1 VSALPRD
8 QDSASVRG
16 TRGFRRFLSE
26 GGLVLASEDCILV
39 MAGAM
44 EEPAEERNG
53 STGVAP
59 DLERMDGNGESN
71 PTPVDPVQALP
82 PGKFAKDA
90 EEVVMAEEAAE
101 EGGKKKPVAP
111 KVSFFALFKY
121 ADFYDYLLMILA
133 FFGAVGDG
141 SSFAVMLAVLGGL
154 INSFGNHANG
164 TSKSEFNSKV
174 IEASATPVAACANSS
189 FP

>member
-1 VSALPRD
+1 
-8 QDSASVRG
+8 
-16 TRGFRRFLSE
+16 
-26 GGLVLASEDCILV
+26 
-39 MAGAM
+39 M

-121 ADFYDYLLMILA
+121 ADFYDYLLMILSCLP
-133 FFGAVGDG
+133 FSGA
-141 SSFAVMLAVLGGL
+141 SSTPSATTPMAPASRSSIAKSSKQVPLLSPLVLIPL
-154 INSFGNHANG
+154 FLKKS
-164 TSKSEFNSKV
+164 SKSALRHALQAPTITGVLNLKVVSEAWKWNHLGLAEAKEFL
-174 IEASATPVAACANSS
+174 
-189 FP
+189 

>member
-1 VSALPRD
+1 
-8 QDSASVRG
+8 
-16 TRGFRRFLSE
+16 
-26 GGLVLASEDCILV
+26 
-39 MAGAM
+39 M

-53 STGVAP
+53 STGVTP

-90 EEVVMAEEAAE
+90 EEVVMAEEAQE

-121 ADFYDYLLMILA
+121 ASLYDYLLMALA

-174 IEASATPVAACANSS
+174 IEASATPVLIPLFLKHHLHCVSPSQAPTITGVLNLKVEPPGFS
-189 FP
+189 